1 MQDGPILGG
10 KCKPPYQQVKK
21 KLFDSIYWH
30 AKKNEKIEYPF
41 VFKKIK

>member
-1 MQDGPILGG
+1 MQDGPILGEK

-30 AKKNEKIEYPF
+30 AKKKYQNLIPIH
-41 VFKKIK
+41 V